1 MNKFMKSAIDE
12 ARKGIEAGD
21 GGPFGSVIVK
31 GGVIIGNGHNEVVR
45 RHDPTCHGEIMAIRD
60 ACRKTDSFDL
70 SNCELYTTAEPCPM
84 CKGAI
89 QWANISRV
97 YYGCTITDT
106 EKIGFRDK
114 LFYND
119 NEDISEQTDREECL
133 RLFDEYASIQNK
145 IIY

>member
-89 QWANISRV
+89 QWANIRRV

>member
-31 GGVIIGNGHNEVVR
+31 GGVINGNGHNEVVR